1 MPLGPMPWAAPLA
14 NANIYHWSNPDR
26 EIIMPQSLASI
37 LVHLIFSTKNRQ
49 PLILPDVEPELFP
62 YMATVFRGLDS
73 PVLAL
78 NGTTDHLHVLFRLG
92 RKIAV
97 ADVVE
102 EIKTSSSKWIKTK
115 GPAYRGFYWQ
125 NGYGAFSIGESGVA
139 ALKSYIAG
147 QKEHHRKTSF
157 QDEYRAFMAKYR
169 IDYDERYVWD

>member
-1 MPLGPMPWAAPLA
+1 MIAQANGLGRRPIPQLPSPNGALYLEVP
-14 NANIYHWSNPDR
+14 
-26 EIIMPQSLASI
+26 MPQSLSSI
-37 LVHLIFSTKNRQ
+37 LVHLVFSTKHRQ
-49 PLILPDVEPELFP
+49 PLILPEIEQELYP

-78 NGTTDHLHVLFRLG
+78 NGTADHLHVLFRLG

-102 EIKTSSSKWIKTK
+102 QIKTSTSKWIKTK
-115 GPAYRGFYWQ
+115 GPAFRDFYWQ

-139 ALKSYIAG
+139 ALKSYIAA

-157 QDEYRAFMAKYR
+157 QEEYRAFLAK
-169 IDYDERYVWD
+169 